1 MGMLVKNLEITDI
14 KDHVYTFKE
23 ADLTRH
29 FGEGIHVRGLGADE
43 GVRFE
48 ISYDNIL
55 TLMYRLDQEDKNEQN
70 T

>member
-1 MGMLVKNLEITDI
+1 MGFLVKDLEITDI

-29 FGEGIHVRGLGADE
+29 FGQGIHVRGLGADE

-48 ISYDNIL
+48 IEYDNIL
-55 TLMYRLDQEDKNEQN
+55 TLMYKLDEEVK
-70 T
+70 